1 MQSLKA
7 VLGGLLFL
15 VQFLR
20 KGKNVSKR
28 DRFEQRTTIITNFA
42 TILKHNKMKKVIYL
56 LGIMFL
62 MVGAVKAQDTKAEIG
77 PEIEFEKV
85 VHDYGDVPFNGNG
98 ECEFRFTNTGNEPLL
113 IQKPKSSC
121 GCTIPSWPN
130 EPILPGE
137 SDVIKVTYR
146 TNRAGNINKTV
157 TVTSNA
163 LKNSTVV
170 LRIKGRVLEQAAEAM
185 PEKKND
191 FGNGS
196 PVNNH

>member
-1 MQSLKA
+1 
-7 VLGGLLFL
+7 
-15 VQFLR
+15 
-20 KGKNVSKR
+20 
-28 DRFEQRTTIITNFA
+28 
-42 TILKHNKMKKVIYL
+42 MKKMIYL
-56 LGIMFL
+56 LGIMLL
-62 MVGAVKAQDTKAEIG
+62 MVGAVKAQDTKATAKEAKVTTQDVKPGIG

-146 TNRAGNINKTV
+146 TNRAGAINKTV

-170 LRIKGRVLEQAAEAM
+170 LRIKGRVLEQASEAM

-191 FGNGS
+191 FGTGS
-196 PVNNH
+196 PVNKQ

>member
-1 MQSLKA
+1 
-7 VLGGLLFL
+7 
-15 VQFLR
+15 
-20 KGKNVSKR
+20 
-28 DRFEQRTTIITNFA
+28 
-42 TILKHNKMKKVIYL
+42 MKKVIYL
-56 LGIMFL
+56 LGIMLL
-62 MVGAVKAQDTKAEIG
+62 MAGVAKAQDSKTPLG
-77 PEIEFEKV
+77 PKIEFEKL
-85 VHDYGDVPFNGNG
+85 VHDYGDVPYNGNG
-98 ECEFRFTNTGNEPLL
+98 ECEFRFTNTGTEPLL
-113 IQKPKSSC
+113 VQKPKSSC

-163 LKNSTVV
+163 VDNPTVV
-170 LRIKGRVLEQAAEAM
+170 LRIKGRVLDQSAEAL

-196 PVNNH
+196 PVNNQ

>member
-1 MQSLKA
+1 
-7 VLGGLLFL
+7 
-15 VQFLR
+15 
-20 KGKNVSKR
+20 
-28 DRFEQRTTIITNFA
+28 
-42 TILKHNKMKKVIYL
+42 MKKLIYL

-62 MVGAVKAQDTKAEIG
+62 MVGTAKAQDSKAAIG
-77 PEIEFEKV
+77 PEIKFDKV
-85 VHDYGDVPFNGNG
+85 EHDYGDVPYNGNG

-137 SDVIKVTYR
+137 SDVIKVTYK
-146 TNRAGNINKTV
+146 TNRVGNINKTV

-170 LRIKGRVLEQAAEAM
+170 LRIKGRVLEQTSEAL

-191 FGNGS
+191 FNNGS
-196 PVNNH
+196 PINKK

>member
-1 MQSLKA
+1 
-7 VLGGLLFL
+7 
-15 VQFLR
+15 
-20 KGKNVSKR
+20 
-28 DRFEQRTTIITNFA
+28 
-42 TILKHNKMKKVIYL
+42 MKKVIYL
-56 LGIMFL
+56 LGIMLLFAG
-62 MVGAVKAQDTKAEIG
+62 VAKAQDSKPAIG

-85 VHDYGDVPFNGNG
+85 VHDYGEIPFNGNG

-121 GCTIPSWPN
+121 GCTIPSWPK

-163 LKNSTVV
+163 LKNSNVV
-170 LRIKGRVLEQAAEAM
+170 LRIKGRVLDQPTEAM

-191 FGNGS
+191 FGTGS
-196 PVNNH
+196 PVNNK

>member
-1 MQSLKA
+1 
-7 VLGGLLFL
+7 
-15 VQFLR
+15 
-20 KGKNVSKR
+20 
-28 DRFEQRTTIITNFA
+28 
-42 TILKHNKMKKVIYL
+42 MKKVIYL
-56 LGIMFL
+56 LGIMLL
-62 MVGAVKAQDTKAEIG
+62 MAGVAKAQDKKATMG

-85 VHDYGDVPFNGNG
+85 VHDYGDVPYNGNG
-98 ECEFRFTNTGNEPLL
+98 ECEVRFTNTGTEPLL
-113 IQKPKSSC
+113 VQKPKSSC

-163 LKNSTVV
+163 VKNSTVV
-170 LRIKGRVLEQAAEAM
+170 LRIKGRVLDQPTEAL
-185 PEKKND
+185 PEKNSG
-191 FGNGS
+191 FSNGS

>member
-1 MQSLKA
+1 
-7 VLGGLLFL
+7 
-15 VQFLR
+15 
-20 KGKNVSKR
+20 
-28 DRFEQRTTIITNFA
+28 
-42 TILKHNKMKKVIYL
+42 MKKVIYL
-56 LGIMFL
+56 LGILLL
-62 MVGAVKAQDTKAEIG
+62 MAGVAKAQEDKTMPMG

-85 VHDYGDVPFNGNG
+85 VHDYGDVPYNGNG
-98 ECEFRFTNTGNEPLL
+98 ECEFRFTNTGTEPLL

-163 LKNSTVV
+163 VSNSTVV
-170 LRIKGRVLEQAAEAM
+170 LRIKGRVLEQASEVLPANNNSVGA
-185 PEKKND
+185 
-191 FGNGS
+191 
-196 PVNNH
+196 PVNK

>member
-1 MQSLKA
+1 
-7 VLGGLLFL
+7 
-15 VQFLR
+15 
-20 KGKNVSKR
+20 
-28 DRFEQRTTIITNFA
+28 
-42 TILKHNKMKKVIYL
+42 MKKLIYL

-62 MVGAVKAQDTKAEIG
+62 MVGAAKAQDSKAAIG
-77 PEIEFEKV
+77 PEIKFDKV
-85 VHDYGDVPFNGNG
+85 EHDYGDVPFNGNG

-137 SDVIKVTYR
+137 SDVIKVTYK
-146 TNRAGNINKTV
+146 TNRVGNINKTV

-170 LRIKGRVLEQAAEAM
+170 LRIKGRVLEQANEAM

-191 FGNGS
+191 FGKGS
-196 PVNNH
+196 PVNKQ